1 MSGKGKRMRTFKK
14 YLQLF
19 FVFFKIGLFT
29 FGGGYAMISVISH
42 EVVEKRKYISE
53 EEFSDVVAIAESTP
67 GPIAINSST
76 YIGYRV
82 GGVLGSILSSLAV
95 CMPSFIII
103 YVISLFFSKFLELE
117 LAAKAFRGIQCG
129 VAVLIVSA
137 AFKLFKNVKKNW
149 VSYTLIAFAALALLA
164 IDIFSLH
171 ISTIY
176 LVVLGMVVGIA
187 AYFRPKRDLPV
198 LEKSADNGVIGGD
211 IDKNGQDDDAEG
223 GKKQ

>member
-1 MSGKGKRMRTFKK
+1 MRTFKK

-42 EVVEKRKYISE
+42 EVVEKRRYISE

-149 VSYTLIAFAALALLA
+149 VSYTLITFAALALLA

-211 IDKNGQDDDAEG
+211 IDKNRQDDDAEG

>member
-1 MSGKGKRMRTFKK
+1 MRTFKK

-149 VSYTLIAFAALALLA
+149 VSYALISFAALALLA

-187 AYFRPKRDLPV
+187 AYFRLKRDLPV

-211 IDKNGQDDDAEG
+211 IDKNGQVEDSEG
-223 GKKQ
+223 DEKK